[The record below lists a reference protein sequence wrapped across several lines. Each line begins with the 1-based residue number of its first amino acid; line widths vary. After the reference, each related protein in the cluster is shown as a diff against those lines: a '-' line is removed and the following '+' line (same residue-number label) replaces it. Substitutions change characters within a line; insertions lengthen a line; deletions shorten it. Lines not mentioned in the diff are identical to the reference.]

1 MNNPYLSLLRTAWR
15 YARQH
20 RRRFVLV
27 YALFALAN
35 VVYALNP
42 LLYGWFIAEIQR
54 EGTGALRHA
63 WLYAGAFLGLRAL
76 GWVLHGP
83 ARVLERELAFN
94 VSRNYLDSLYHQALH
109 LPVQWHQDHHSG
121 STINR
126 LRKAYEAL
134 RDFFQNGFVYLNAF
148 SKFVFSF
155 AAMVYF
161 SPLFGLVGV
170 GLGVLTVWVIFRF
183 DKPFIKSL
191 DEVNE
196 REHVV
201 TSTLFDSLSN
211 IVTVITLRLEKRLQ
225 ISLMD
230 KVAAIWPPFRR
241 NVVVNEWKWFS
252 ADMLVGL
259 IYAVMVVGYVWQH
272 ASPGAVFAL
281 GGLVTLLGYVNQFT
295 SVFHDV
301 AYQYT
306 EIVQFNT
313 HVQTARHITES
324 FALQHRPVA
333 PAPLPTDWRA
343 IEISGLNF
351 AHRATQPRFADD
363 RRPKP
368 SGLHDLRLRIRRGER
383 IAFIGESGSGKSTLL
398 ALLRGLYA
406 AEPGARVA
414 VDGHSHPDLGAIADA
429 VTLFPQEPEIF
440 ENTIAYNITL
450 GLPFSDEEIRA
461 ACRTA
466 QFDEVVANLPNG
478 LASNIQEKGVNLS
491 GGQKQRL
498 ALARGVLAA
507 RASDLVLMDEP
518 TSSVDPKTE
527 LRIYETMFAE
537 FEGKAVLSSLH
548 RLHLLRLFDYVYVLE
563 NGRIVDEGTFDSLRL
578 GSPVFQELWRHQEQP
593 ARSALVT
600 SLTGMVGPVS
610 PVLQLPP
617 QSYPSGT

>member
-1 MNNPYLSLLRTAWR
+1 MNNPYLALLRTAWQ
-15 YARQH
+15 YARQE
-20 RRRFVLV
+20 RRRYVFV
-27 YALFALAN
+27 YALFGVTNLVHALQ
-35 VVYALNP
+35 P
-42 LLYGWFIAEIQR
+42 LLYGWFIAAIQR
-54 EGTGALRHA
+54 DGMAVLKNA

-76 GWVLHGP
+76 GWALHGP
-83 ARVLERELAFN
+83 ARVMERQLAFN

-109 LPVQWHQDHHSG
+109 LPVRWHQDHHSG

-134 RDFFQNGFVYLNAF
+134 RDFFQNGFVYLHAL
-148 SKFVFSF
+148 SKFLFSF
-155 AAMVYF
+155 AAMVWF

-183 DKPFIKSL
+183 DKPFIQSL
-191 DEVNE
+191 DETNE

-230 KVAAIWPPFRR
+230 KVAAIGAPFRR

-272 ASPGAVFAL
+272 HTPGTALAL

-301 AYQYT
+301 AFQYT
-306 EIVQFNT
+306 QIVQYNT

-324 FALQHRPVA
+324 YAQQHRPEA
-333 PAPLPTDWRA
+333 IDPLPENWQ
-343 IEISGLNF
+343 EIQIGGLNF
-351 AHRATQPRFADD
+351 AHREV
-363 RRPKP
+363 RPQFEDEVLP
-368 SGLHDLRLRIRRGER
+368 HRTGLHDLHLRIRRGER

-398 ALLRGLYA
+398 ALLRGLYD
-406 AEPGARVA
+406 AEPGTAVQ
-414 VDGHSHPDLGAIADA
+414 VDGVHQSDLSVIADA

-450 GLPFSDEEIRA
+450 GLPFTDEEIREV
-461 ACRTA
+461 CRLVR
-466 QFDEVVANLPNG
+466 FDEVVNRLPNG
-478 LASNIQEKGVNLS
+478 LDSTIQEKGVNLS

-507 RASDLVLMDEP
+507 RPSHLVLMDEP
-518 TSSVDPKTE
+518 TSSIDPKTE
-527 LRIYETMFAE
+527 LKIYEQLFAE
-537 FEGKAVLSSLH
+537 FSGKAVLSSLH
-548 RLHLLRLFDYVYVLE
+548 RLHLLRLFDYVYVLDQ
-563 NGRIVDEGTFDSLRL
+563 GRVVAEGTFEYLRTFD
-578 GSPVFQELWRHQEQP
+578 PIFQELYRHQE
-593 ARSALVT
+593 AVAVA
-600 SLTGMVGPVS
+600 V
-610 PVLQLPP
+610 
-617 QSYPSGT
+617 

>member
-1 MNNPYLSLLRTAWR
+1 VNNPYLALLRTAWQ
-15 YARQH
+15 YARQE
-20 RRRFVLV
+20 RRRYVFV
-27 YALFALAN
+27 YALFGVTNLVHALQ
-35 VVYALNP
+35 P
-42 LLYGWFIAEIQR
+42 LLYGWFIAAIQR
-54 EGTGALRHA
+54 DGMAVLKNA

-76 GWVLHGP
+76 GWALHGP
-83 ARVLERELAFN
+83 ARVMERQLAFN

-109 LPVQWHQDHHSG
+109 LPVRWHQDHHSG

-134 RDFFQNGFVYLNAF
+134 RDFFQNGFVYLHAL
-148 SKFVFSF
+148 SKFLFSF
-155 AAMVYF
+155 AAMVWF

-183 DKPFIKSL
+183 DKPFIQSL
-191 DEVNE
+191 DETNE

-230 KVAAIWPPFRR
+230 KVAAIGAPFRR

-272 ASPGAVFAL
+272 HTPGTALAL

-301 AYQYT
+301 AFQYT
-306 EIVQFNT
+306 QIVQYNT

-324 FALQHRPVA
+324 YAQQHRPEA
-333 PAPLPTDWRA
+333 IDPLPENWQ
-343 IEISGLNF
+343 EIQIGGLNF
-351 AHRATQPRFADD
+351 AHREV
-363 RRPKP
+363 RPQFEDEVLP
-368 SGLHDLRLRIRRGER
+368 HRTGLHDLHLRIRRGER

-398 ALLRGLYA
+398 ALLRGLYD
-406 AEPGARVA
+406 AEPGTAVQ
-414 VDGHSHPDLGAIADA
+414 VDGVHQSDLSVIADA

-450 GLPFSDEEIRA
+450 GLPFTDEEIREV
-461 ACRTA
+461 CRLVR
-466 QFDEVVANLPNG
+466 FDEVVNRLPNG
-478 LASNIQEKGVNLS
+478 LDSTIQEKGVNLS

-507 RASDLVLMDEP
+507 RPSHLVLMDEP
-518 TSSVDPKTE
+518 TSSIDPKTE
-527 LRIYETMFAE
+527 LKIYEQLFAE
-537 FEGKAVLSSLH
+537 FSGKAVLSSLH
-548 RLHLLRLFDYVYVLE
+548 RLHLLRLFDYVYVLDQ
-563 NGRIVDEGTFDSLRL
+563 GRVVAEGTFEYLRTFD
-578 GSPVFQELWRHQEQP
+578 PIFQELYRHQE
-593 ARSALVT
+593 AVAVA
-600 SLTGMVGPVS
+600 V
-610 PVLQLPP
+610 
-617 QSYPSGT
+617 

>member
-1 MNNPYLSLLRTAWR
+1 VKNPYLSLLRTAWQ
-15 YARQH
+15 YARQQ
-20 RRRFVLV
+20 RGRYVLV
-27 YALFALAN
+27 YALFGLTNLVHALQ
-35 VVYALNP
+35 P
-42 LLYGWFIAEIQR
+42 LLYGWFIAAIQR
-54 EGTGALRHA
+54 EGAGVLRHA

-76 GWVLHGP
+76 SWAFHGP

-94 VSRNYLDSLYHQALH
+94 VSRNYLDALYQQALH
-109 LPVQWHQDHHSG
+109 LPVKWHQDHHSG

-134 RDFFQNGFVYLNAF
+134 RDFFQNGFVYISTL

-161 SPLFGLVGV
+161 SPLFGLVGI
-170 GLGVLTVWVIFRF
+170 GLGVLTVWVIFKF
-183 DKPFIKSL
+183 DKPYIQSL

-252 ADMLVGL
+252 ADMLVGM

-272 ASPGAVFAL
+272 WSPGAAFAL

-313 HVQTARHITES
+313 HVQTARHVTE
-324 FALQHRPVA
+324 AYATQHRPE
-333 PAPLPTDWRA
+333 PAAALDEHWQTL
-343 IEISGLNF
+343 EIRRLSYSHRDTQPAENQRRPGGLHGLN
-351 AHRATQPRFADD
+351 
-363 RRPKP
+363 
-368 SGLHDLRLRIRRGER
+368 LRIRRGER

-398 ALLRGLYA
+398 ALLRGLYD
-406 AEPGARVA
+406 AEPGAEVR
-414 VDGHSHPDLGAIADA
+414 VDGRLQPDLSGVAGA

-450 GLPFSDEEIRA
+450 GLPFSDDDIRA

-466 QFDEVVANLPNG
+466 QFDEVVEHLPNG
-478 LASNIQEKGVNLS
+478 LLSSIQEKGVNLS

-507 RASDLVLMDEP
+507 RGSDLVLMDEP

-527 LRIYETMFAE
+527 LKIYETMFAE

-548 RLHLLRLFDYVYVLE
+548 RLHLLTLFDYVYILDG
-563 NGRIVDEGTFDSLRL
+563 GRIADEGTFELLRL
-578 GSPVFQELWRHQEQP
+578 GSPVFQELWRHQEQHP
-593 ARSALVT
+593 RMAR
-600 SLTGMVGPVS
+600 VS
-610 PVLQLPP
+610 EVIF
-617 QSYPSGT
+617 